1 MSIPKPIRILIVGT
15 GGMANSHAEAYK
27 KIPGVELVAGVDVN
41 AEQLAAFDK
50 KHGVA
55 HAFASVE
62 EALAWGQFD
71 AVSNVTPDRF
81 HYATTMPLLAA
92 GKHVLCEKPLATNAA
107 HAVEMADAAAKA
119 GVVNAVNLSYRN
131 VPSMQKAAELVR
143 SGAIG
148 EVRFFEASYLQS
160 WLHQP
165 SWGDWQTNPQW
176 LWRLSS
182 AHGSKGAL
190 GDVGVHIVD
199 FATYVAGLSVS
210 DVSGRFVVYDKA
222 PPDNKIGEYV
232 LDVNDSV
239 TMQLSLANRALGTVV
254 ATRVASGHH
263 NDLRLKIYGTKGAL
277 EVLNQEPDTLRA
289 CLEPDLPEAKWQTI
303 ECSPV
308 TMNYERFIATIRGE
322 NGPSAPDFARGA
334 EIQKVLDAA
343 EASAAQESRVV
354 RV

>member
-1 MSIPKPIRILIVGT
+1 MSTPKPLRILIVGT
-15 GGMANSHAEAYK
+15 GNMGGHHAQSYK
-27 KIPGVELVAGVDVN
+27 EIPGVEVVGGVDVR
-41 AEQLAAFDK
+41 ADQLAAFNE
-50 KHGVA
+50 KHGIPNG
-55 HAFASVE
+55 FASVE
-62 EALAWGQFD
+62 EAIAWGQFD

-81 HYATTMPLLAA
+81 HYATTLPFLAA
-92 GKHVLCEKPLATNAA
+92 GKHVLCEKPLATNASDA
-107 HAVEMADAAAKA
+107 AKMAEAAAKA
-119 GVVNAVNLSYRN
+119 GVVNAVNLSYRS

-160 WLHQP
+160 WLHQDT
-165 SWGDWQTNPQW
+165 WGDWKTSPEW

-210 DVSGRFVVYDKA
+210 DVSGRFAVYDKA
-222 PPDNKIGEYV
+222 PPTNKIGDYV

-239 TMQLSLANRALGTVV
+239 TMQLSLANGALGTVV
-254 ATRVASGHH
+254 ATRVASGHQ
-263 NDLRLKIYGTKGAL
+263 NDLRLKIYGTKGGL

-289 CLEPDLPEAKWQTI
+289 CLEPDLAKANWQTL
-303 ECSPV
+303 ECPPV
-308 TMNYERFIATIRGE
+308 TGNYERFIAAVRG
-322 NGPSAPDFARGA
+322 NDGPRPPDFARGA

-343 EASAAQESRVV
+343 EVSAAQEARVV

>member
-1 MSIPKPIRILIVGT
+1 MNSPFRLLIVGT
-15 GGMANSHAEAYK
+15 GAMANTHAEAYK
-27 KIPGVELVAGVDVN
+27 KIPSVEIVAGVDVR
-41 AEQLAAFDK
+41 AEQLAAFNE
-50 KHGVA
+50 KHGIPNG
-55 HAFASVE
+55 FASVE
-62 EALAWGQFD
+62 EAIEWGQFD

-81 HYATTMPLLAA
+81 HYVSTLPLLVA
-92 GKHVLCEKPLATNAA
+92 GKHVLCEKPLATNASD
-107 HAVEMADAAAKA
+107 AVKMAEAAAKA
-119 GVVNAVNLSYRN
+119 GVINAVNLTYRN

-160 WLHQP
+160 WLHQTA
-165 SWGDWQTNPQW
+165 WGNWKTDQEW

-199 FATYVAGLSVS
+199 FATYVAGLPIS
-210 DVSGRFVVYDKA
+210 DVSGRFAIYDKA
-222 PPDNKIGEYV
+222 PPTNKIGDYI

-239 TMQLSLANRALGTVV
+239 TMQLSLANGALGTVV

-277 EVLNQEPDTLRA
+277 KVLNQEPDTLRV
-289 CLEPDLPEAKWQTI
+289 CLEPDLAQAKWQSI
-303 ECSPV
+303 ECPPV
-308 TMNYERFIATIRGE
+308 TTNYERFIAAIRGE
-322 NGPSAPDFARGA
+322 DGPRPPDFARGA

-343 EASAAQESRVV
+343 EESAVQDSRIV

>member
-1 MSIPKPIRILIVGT
+1 MNTLKPIRVLIVGT
-15 GGMANSHAEAYK
+15 GNMGGHHAQSYK
-27 KIPGVELVAGVDVN
+27 EIPGVEVVGGVDVR
-41 AEQLAAFDK
+41 AEQLAAFNG
-50 KHGVA
+50 KHGIPNG
-55 HAFASVE
+55 FASVE
-62 EALAWGQFD
+62 EAIAWGQFD

-81 HYATTMPLLAA
+81 HYTTTLPFLAA

-107 HAVEMADAAAKA
+107 DAAKMAEAAAKA
-119 GVVNAVNLSYRN
+119 GVVNAVNLSYRR

-160 WLHQP
+160 WLHQTT
-165 SWGDWQTNPQW
+165 WGNWKTDQEW

-199 FATYVAGLSVS
+199 FATYVAGLPVS
-210 DVSGRFVVYDKA
+210 DVSGRFAIYDKA
-222 PPDNKIGEYV
+222 PPTNKIGDYV

-239 TMQLSLANRALGTVV
+239 TMQLSLANGALGTVV

-289 CLEPDLPEAKWQTI
+289 CLEPDLAKAKWQTL
-303 ECSPV
+303 ECPPV
-308 TMNYERFIATIRGE
+308 TDNYGRFIAAIRGE
-322 NGPSAPDFARGA
+322 DGPRPPDFARGA

-343 EASAAQESRVV
+343 EESAAQESRVV